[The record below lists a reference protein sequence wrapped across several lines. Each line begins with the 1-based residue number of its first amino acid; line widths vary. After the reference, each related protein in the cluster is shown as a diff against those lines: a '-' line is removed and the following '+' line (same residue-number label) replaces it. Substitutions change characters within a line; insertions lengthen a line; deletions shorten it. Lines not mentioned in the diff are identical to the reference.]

1 MDPGWEFAAPRKRET
16 RGYDNRDRR
25 NSRDG
30 PERIVVRDDSG
41 EETWEAVVTTRR
53 TDGSIAEQNVINR
66 DGSYIRSE
74 FASGSGDLSFGS
86 QP

>member
-41 EETWEAVVTTRR
+41 EETWEAVVTKHYQPLIQRIISRR
-53 TDGSIAEQNVINR
+53 SSKQ
-66 DGSYIRSE
+66 
-74 FASGSGDLSFGS
+74 
-86 QP
+86 